1 MGKKAR
7 ISNLTDASWWV
18 WNAAHIFWGIGY
30 NNTAMSKG
38 EGEKRMFQSVIKKLK
53 YWQHMNKAQRGQ
65 EGSEKQAPPPVLHRD
80 LNKNLQ
86 SISQILGKSND
97 VKIHELRFGREGEY
111 LGALVF
117 IDGLVNSDAITEGIL
132 KPLLSFRTLDAKP
145 SGNTANAFEEI
156 QRTVLCNADME
167 VKETL
172 SELIAD
178 CLTGNTMLLMDGVAK
193 GLMVSTKGW
202 EKRGVTEPQTES
214 VIRGPREGFTENLR
228 TNTAL
233 IRRKIKSTQLRMD
246 HVIVGRKTLTDVCII
261 YLDNVANPKVVEEI
275 KRRLE
280 GPQVDSVLDAGYI
293 EQYMEDAP
301 FSLFAT
307 VGYTEKPDVAAAKV
321 LEGRVAIITDGSPF
335 VLTAPMLFIE
345 SFQTAEDYYIRP
357 FFASFARLLRYL
369 AFILTVYAP
378 AIYIALT
385 TYHQEFIPTTLLLTI
400 AKAREG
406 TPFPALLE
414 ALIMVLSFEI
424 LREAGLRL
432 PRPVGQSISIV
443 GALIMG
449 DAAVSAGLVGA
460 PLVITVA
467 MTAVAGFLVPMQNDV
482 ASLLRLISMLLAAV
496 LGGYGIAMGLIATLV
511 YLASLKSFGVP
522 YFESFAL
529 SRDLQDT
536 AIRMPLWFMT
546 KRPKDIAQQDTTRR
560 RFFIPPMRPHAE
572 EDKEPEA
579 GGEEE

>member
-1 MGKKAR
+1 
-7 ISNLTDASWWV
+7 
-18 WNAAHIFWGIGY
+18 
-30 NNTAMSKG
+30 
-38 EGEKRMFQSVIKKLK
+38 MFQSVIKKLK
-53 YWQHMNKAQRGQ
+53 YWQHMNKAQRSQ
-65 EGSEKQAPPPVLHRD
+65 DGSDKPAPPPVLHRD

-97 VKIHELRFGREGEY
+97 VKIHEMRFGRDGEY

-132 KPLLSFRTLDAKP
+132 KPLLSFRTLDEKP
-145 SGNTANAFEEI
+145 SGNPANAFEDI
-156 QRTVLCNADME
+156 QRTVLCNADMD

-193 GLMVSTKGW
+193 GIMVSTKGW
-202 EKRGVTEPQTES
+202 EKRGVSEPQTES

-233 IRRKIKSTQLRMD
+233 IRRKIKSPQLRMD

-261 YLDNVANPKVVEEI
+261 YLDHVADPKVIDEI

-307 VGYTEKPDVAAAKV
+307 IGYTEKPDVAAAKV
-321 LEGRVAIITDGSPF
+321 LEGRVAIVTDGSPF

-345 SFQTAEDYYIRP
+345 SFQTSEDYYIRP
-357 FFASFARLLRYL
+357 FFAAFARLLRYF

-406 TPFPALLE
+406 TPFPAFLE
-414 ALIMVLSFEI
+414 ALIMVFSFEI

-432 PRPVGQSISIV
+432 PRPVGQAISIV

-467 MTAVAGFLVPMQNDV
+467 MTAVTGFLVPMQSDV
-482 ASLLRLISMLLAAV
+482 ASLLRLISMTLAAV

-511 YLASLKSFGVP
+511 YLAALKSFGVP

-536 AIRMPLWFMT
+536 LIRMPLWFMT
-546 KRPKDIAQQDTTRR
+546 KRPKDIAQNDTTRR
-560 RFFIPPMRPHAE
+560 RFFIPPMRPHDE
-572 EDKEPEA
+572 EGKEPEPG
-579 GGEEE
+579 GGEE

>member
-1 MGKKAR
+1 
-7 ISNLTDASWWV
+7 
-18 WNAAHIFWGIGY
+18 
-30 NNTAMSKG
+30 
-38 EGEKRMFQSVIKKLK
+38 MFQSVIKKLK
-53 YWQHMNKAQRGQ
+53 YWQHMNKMQHDQ
-65 EGSEKQAPPPVLHRD
+65 EGDEKQAPPPALHRD

-111 LGALVF
+111 FGALVF
-117 IDGLVNSDAITEGIL
+117 IDGLVNSDTITEGIL
-132 KPLLSFRTLDAKP
+132 KPLLSFRTIDSKP
-145 SGNTANAFEEI
+145 SVNPIIAFEEI
-156 QRTVLCNADME
+156 QRTVLCSADME
-167 VKETL
+167 EKETL
-172 SELIAD
+172 NDLIAD
-178 CLTGNTMLLMDGVAK
+178 CLTGNTMFLMDGVAK

-233 IRRKIKSTQLRMD
+233 MRRKIKSPQLRMD
-246 HVIVGRKTLTDVCII
+246 HIIVGRKTLTDVCII
-261 YLDNVANPKVVEEI
+261 YLDNVADPKVVEEV
-275 KRRLE
+275 KRRLN
-280 GPQVDSVLDAGYI
+280 GLQVDSILDAGYI

-307 VGYTEKPDVAAAKV
+307 IGYTEKPDVAAAKV

-345 SFQTAEDYYIRP
+345 SFQTSEDYYIRP

-406 TPFPALLE
+406 TPFPAFLE
-414 ALIMVLSFEI
+414 ALIMVFAFEI

-432 PRPVGQSISIV
+432 PRPVGQAISIV

-467 MTAVAGFLVPMQNDV
+467 MTAVTGFLVPMQSDA

-496 LGGYGIAMGLIATLV
+496 LGGYGIAMGLLATLV
-511 YLASLKSFGVP
+511 YLAALKSFGVP

-536 AIRMPLWFMT
+536 MVRMPLWFMT
-546 KRPKDIAQQDTTRR
+546 KRPKDIAQGDTTRR
-560 RFFIPPMRPHAE
+560 RFFIPPMRPHDE
-572 EDKEPEA
+572 QGKDPESG
-579 GGEEE
+579 GGEE

>member
-1 MGKKAR
+1 
-7 ISNLTDASWWV
+7 
-18 WNAAHIFWGIGY
+18 
-30 NNTAMSKG
+30 
-38 EGEKRMFQSVIKKLK
+38 MFQSVIKKLK
-53 YWQHMNKAQRGQ
+53 YWQHMNKTQHNQ
-65 EGSEKQAPPPVLHRD
+65 EGDEKQAPPPALHRD
-80 LNKNLQ
+80 LSKNLQ
-86 SISQILGKSND
+86 AIRQILGKSND
-97 VKIHELRFGREGEY
+97 VKIHELRFGREEEY
-111 LGALVF
+111 FGALVF

-132 KPLLSFRTLDAKP
+132 KPLLSFHAMDSKP
-145 SGNTANAFEEI
+145 SGNPVNAFEEI
-156 QRTVLCNADME
+156 QHTVICSADME
-167 VKETL
+167 EKETL
-172 SELIAD
+172 SDLIAD
-178 CLTGNTMLLMDGVAK
+178 CLTGNTMILIDGVAK
-193 GLMVSTKGW
+193 GIMVSTKGW
-202 EKRGVTEPQTES
+202 ERRGVSEPQTES

-233 IRRKIKSTQLRMD
+233 LRRKIKSPQLRMD

-261 YLDNVANPKVVEEI
+261 YLDNVADPKVVEEV
-275 KRRLE
+275 KKRLE

-321 LEGRVAIITDGSPF
+321 LEGRVAIVTDGSPF

-345 SFQTAEDYYIRP
+345 SFQTSEDYYIRP

-385 TYHQEFIPTTLLLTI
+385 TYHQEFLPTTLLLTI

-406 TPFPALLE
+406 TPFPAFLE
-414 ALIMVLSFEI
+414 TLIMVFSFEI

-432 PRPVGQSISIV
+432 PRPVGQAISIV

-467 MTAVAGFLVPMQNDV
+467 MTAVTGFLVPMQSDV
-482 ASLLRLISMLLAAV
+482 ASLLRLISMLLATV
-496 LGGYGIAMGLIATLV
+496 LGGYGIAMGLLATLV
-511 YLASLKSFGVP
+511 YLASLKSFCVP

-529 SRDLQDT
+529 SRDLQDSMV
-536 AIRMPLWFMT
+536 RMPLWFMT
-546 KRPKDIAQQDTTRR
+546 KRPKDIAQNDTTRR
-560 RFFIPPMRPHAE
+560 RFFIPPMRPHDE
-572 EDKEPEA
+572 QGNEPESG
-579 GGEEE
+579 GGEE

>member
-1 MGKKAR
+1 
-7 ISNLTDASWWV
+7 V
-18 WNAAHIFWGIGY
+18 
-30 NNTAMSKG
+30 
-38 EGEKRMFQSVIKKLK
+38 FQTVIKKLK
-53 YWQHMNKAQRGQ
+53 YWQHMNKAQRNQDGEQ
-65 EGSEKQAPPPVLHRD
+65 KPAPPPVLHRD
-80 LNKNLQ
+80 LHKNLQ
-86 SISQILGKSND
+86 SIIQILGKSND
-97 VKIHELRFGREGEY
+97 VKIHELRFGWEGEY
-111 LGALVF
+111 SGALVF
-117 IDGLVNSDAITEGIL
+117 VDGLVNSDVITEGIL
-132 KPLLSFRTLDAKP
+132 RPLLAFRVLDSKP
-145 SGNTANAFEEI
+145 SGNPLNAFEEI
-156 QRTVLCNADME
+156 QRTVLCSSDME
-167 VKETL
+167 EKETL
-172 SELIAD
+172 SDLIAD

-193 GLMVSTKGW
+193 GIMVSTKGW
-202 EKRGVTEPQTES
+202 ERRGVTEPQTES

-233 IRRKIKSTQLRMD
+233 LRRKIKSPQLRMD
-246 HVIVGRKTLTDVCII
+246 HIIVGRKTLTDVCII
-261 YLDNVANPKVVEEI
+261 YLDNVADPKVVEEV

-307 VGYTEKPDVAAAKV
+307 VGYTEKPDVAASKV
-321 LEGRVAIITDGSPF
+321 LEGRVAIVTDGSPF

-406 TPFPALLE
+406 TPFPAFLE
-414 ALIMVLSFEI
+414 ALIMVVSFEI

-467 MTAVAGFLVPMQNDV
+467 MTAVTGFLVPMQSDV

-496 LGGYGIAMGLIATLV
+496 LGGYGIAMGLLATLV

-529 SRDLQDT
+529 SRDLQD
-536 AIRMPLWFMT
+536 AMVRMPLWFMT
-546 KRPKDIAQQDTTRR
+546 KRPKDIAQSDKTRR
-560 RFFIPPMRPHAE
+560 RFFVPPMRPHDE
-572 EDKEPEA
+572 QGNDPESG
-579 GGEEE
+579 GGEE

>member
-1 MGKKAR
+1 
-7 ISNLTDASWWV
+7 
-18 WNAAHIFWGIGY
+18 
-30 NNTAMSKG
+30 
-38 EGEKRMFQSVIKKLK
+38 MFQSVIKKLK
-53 YWQHMNKAQRGQ
+53 YWQHMNKTQHNQ
-65 EGSEKQAPPPVLHRD
+65 EGDEKQAPPPVLHRD
-80 LNKNLQ
+80 LSKNLQ
-86 SISQILGKSND
+86 AIRQILGKSND
-97 VKIHELRFGREGEY
+97 VKIHELRFGREEEY
-111 LGALVF
+111 FGALVF

-132 KPLLSFRTLDAKP
+132 KPLLSFHAMDSKP
-145 SGNTANAFEEI
+145 SGNPVNAFEEI
-156 QRTVLCNADME
+156 QHTVICSADME
-167 VKETL
+167 EKETL
-172 SELIAD
+172 SDLIAD
-178 CLTGNTMLLMDGVAK
+178 CLTGNTMILIDGVAK
-193 GLMVSTKGW
+193 GIMVSTKGW
-202 EKRGVTEPQTES
+202 ERRGVSEPQTES

-233 IRRKIKSTQLRMD
+233 LRRKIKSPQLRMD

-261 YLDNVANPKVVEEI
+261 YLDNVADPKVVEEV
-275 KRRLE
+275 KKRLE

-321 LEGRVAIITDGSPF
+321 LEGRVAIVTDGSPF

-345 SFQTAEDYYIRP
+345 SFQTSEDYYIRP

-385 TYHQEFIPTTLLLTI
+385 TYHQEFLPTTLLLTI

-406 TPFPALLE
+406 TPFPAFLE
-414 ALIMVLSFEI
+414 TLIMVFSFEI

-432 PRPVGQSISIV
+432 PRPVGQAISIV

-467 MTAVAGFLVPMQNDV
+467 MTAVTGFLVPMQSDV
-482 ASLLRLISMLLAAV
+482 ASLLRLISMLLATV
-496 LGGYGIAMGLIATLV
+496 LGGYGIAMGLLATLV

-529 SRDLQDT
+529 SRDLQDSMV
-536 AIRMPLWFMT
+536 RMPLWFMT

-560 RFFIPPMRPHAE
+560 RFFLPPMRPHDQGDDSSE
-572 EDKEPEA
+572 SG
-579 GGEEE
+579 GGEE